1 LEWRGVRWSGVEW
14 SGVERRGEERRGEER
29 RGEERRGEERRGE
42 ERRGEER
49 RGEEKYYLTRTG
61 ENETVE
67 LRGLNFMECSGQKLH
82 VAVGKEMEW
91 RGGK

>member
-1 LEWRGVRWSGVEW
+1 MEWSGVEW
-14 SGVERRGEERRGEER
+14 SGVEWSGVEW
-29 RGEERRGEERRGE
+29 
-42 ERRGEER
+42 RGEER
-49 RGEEKYYLTRTG
+49 RGEEKFYLSRTG

-67 LRGLNFMECSGQKLH
+67 LRGLNCMECSGQKLH

>member
-1 LEWRGVRWSGVEW
+1 MLFRS
-14 SGVERRGEERRGEER
+14 
-29 RGEERRGEERRGE
+29 GE

-67 LRGLNFMECSGQKLH
+67 LRGLHFMECSGQKLH
-82 VAVGKEMEW
+82 LVVGNEMEW
-91 RGGK
+91 SVGK

>member
-1 LEWRGVRWSGVEW
+1 MEIQEPEW
-14 SGVERRGEERRGEER
+14 SGERW
-29 RGEERRGEERRGE
+29 
-42 ERRGEER
+42 RGEER

-82 VAVGKEMEW
+82 EVVGIEMEW
-91 RGGK
+91 SFGK

>member
-1 LEWRGVRWSGVEW
+1 MEIKELEWSGVRWSGVEW
-14 SGVERRGEERRGEER
+14 SGVEWSGAQ
-29 RGEERRGEERRGE
+29 
-42 ERRGEER
+42 RRGEER

>member
-1 LEWRGVRWSGVEW
+1 MEWSGVEW
-14 SGVERRGEERRGEER
+14 SGVEWS
-29 RGEERRGEERRGE
+29 GE

-61 ENETVE
+61 DNETVE

>member
-1 LEWRGVRWSGVEW
+1 MEIKELEWRGVRWSGVEW
-14 SGVERRGEERRGEER
+14 FGV
-29 RGEERRGEERRGE
+29 

-82 VAVGKEMEW
+82 VVLGKEMEW

>member
-1 LEWRGVRWSGVEW
+1 MEWSGVEW
-14 SGVERRGEERRGEER
+14 SGVEWSAVEWSGVEWSGAQ
-29 RGEERRGEERRGE
+29 
-42 ERRGEER
+42 RRGEER

-67 LRGLNFMECSGQKLH
+67 LRGLNFMECSGQKLR

>member
-1 LEWRGVRWSGVEW
+1 MEIKEQEWSGVEW
-14 SGVERRGEERRGEER
+14 SGVEWRREEGRGEERRGEVR
-29 RGEERRGEERRGE
+29 RGV
-42 ERRGEER
+42 
-49 RGEEKYYLTRTG
+49 EKYYLTRTG

>member
-1 LEWRGVRWSGVEW
+1 MEWRREEG
-14 SGVERRGEERRGEER
+14 RGEERRGEVW
-29 RGEERRGEERRGE
+29 RGV
-42 ERRGEER
+42 
-49 RGEEKYYLTRTG
+49 EKYYLTRTG

-91 RGGK
+91 HGGK

>member
-1 LEWRGVRWSGVEW
+1 MEIKELEWRGVRWSGVEW
-14 SGVERRGEERRGEER
+14 SGVEWSAA
-29 RGEERRGEERRGE
+29 

>member
-1 LEWRGVRWSGVEW
+1 MERSEGEWSGVEW
-14 SGVERRGEERRGEER
+14 
-29 RGEERRGEERRGE
+29 RGEERRGE

>member
-1 LEWRGVRWSGVEW
+1 MEIKEQEW
-14 SGVERRGEERRGEER
+14 SGGEWTGEERRGEER
-29 RGEERRGEERRGE
+29 RGEVRRGV
-42 ERRGEER
+42 
-49 RGEEKYYLTRTG
+49 EKYYFTRTG

-67 LRGLNFMECSGQKLH
+67 LRGLNFMECRGQKLH